1 MKAMPNGANAACET
15 APLVSVV
22 MPVYNG
28 ERYLTEAI
36 ESILGQTFTDFEF
49 IIVDDGSQDSSAA
62 IIQSY
67 AERDNRIRSL
77 RNERNTG
84 ISRTMNRGMAI
95 ATGEYIAVME
105 HDDISLPHRLDR
117 QVAFLQANAGI
128 GLLGGGMLVLKGES
142 LTRHGAGKH
151 KQHAFIAFAILVGYP
166 MAHPTVMIRTSLV
179 KAVGGYDP
187 EFDSAQ
193 DFELYVRLLMDQR
206 ARFANIPDVLV
217 KYRMHENQVS
227 VLEVSRQRRS
237 GLIARLRLLEWLGHS
252 QPEAALRRLRALRPG
267 STLSWRQ
274 RREVKRE
281 WTWLIESLIARNVVD
296 AEDKTRLLSDVN
308 RRVESA
314 SPRRWQMFIHWRRHR
329 LGF

>member
-1 MKAMPNGANAACET
+1 MQAACL
-15 APLVSVV
+15 PVVSVI

-28 ERYLTEAI
+28 ERYLAEAI

-67 AERDNRIRSL
+67 AERDSRIQSL

-117 QVAFLQANAGI
+117 QVAFLQANARI
-128 GLLGGGMLVLKGES
+128 GLLGGGILLFEGES
-142 LTRHGAGKH
+142 LRLHGATKH
-151 KQHAFIAFAILVGYP
+151 KQHAFIALAILVGYA
-166 MAHPTVMIRTSLV
+166 MAHPTVMMRTSLV

-187 EFDSAQ
+187 EFDVAQ
-193 DFELYVRLLMDQR
+193 DVELYVRLLMDQR
-206 ARFANIPDVLV
+206 ARFANIPEVLV
-217 KYRMHENQVS
+217 KYRTHDTRAS
-227 VLEVSRQRRS
+227 VTEKPRQRRAA
-237 GLIARLRLLEWLGHS
+237 LIARLRLLEWLGHS

-267 STLSWRQ
+267 SPLSWRQ

-296 AEDKTRLLSDVN
+296 AEDKTMLLADVN